1 MSAALSLMRC
11 WWPKALCFGQ
21 GTDDG
26 RSVEGVLAAA
36 KRVLRRQGWLG
47 EVTGFA
53 HGMTTATNAL
63 LERKGARTASVTT
76 AGFRD
81 ILEIG
86 GRTGHGCTTCA
97 RSGRNS
103 WCRLRRGWW

>member
-1 MSAALSLMRC
+1 MSGLGQPVLLGVDVGGTFTDAVLAAGGSLYRAKL
-11 WWPKALCFGQ
+11 PT
-21 GTDDG
+21 TDDQ
-26 RSVEGVLAAA
+26 SEGVLAAA
-36 KRVLRRQGWLG
+36 SRVLEKAGLTAG

-63 LERKGARTASVTT
+63 LERKGAATASVTT

-86 GRTGHGCTTCA
+86 R
-97 RSGRNS
+97 
-103 WCRLRRGWW
+103 